1 MTISL
6 EAYFASKPHTQA
18 QTDAAVDLLQRV
30 NALCDYLNYEP
41 LRCPNTGTQ
50 ISGSKAGQGDG
61 GFRLVTATTG
71 KEHSS
76 HKEAR
81 GVDVYDPDE
90 MLDAVVTDAALERFG
105 LYREDPRDTPG
116 WAHFTTRAPASGH
129 RTFLA

>member
-1 MTISL
+1 MITT
-6 EAYFASKPHTQA
+6 EDYFQAKPHTQA

-81 GVDVYDPDE
+81 GVDVYDPDG
-90 MLDAVVTDAALERFG
+90 MLDGVITDAALERFG
-105 LYREDPRDTPG
+105 LYREDPSSSPG
-116 WAHFTTRAPASGH
+116 WCHLSTRPPASGA
-129 RTFLA
+129 RTFLP